1 LADCLSKLPRPAP
14 SNPTIDD
21 RTAKESN
28 IMIENINFRTG
39 IGASILR
46 AAQAASIEISQ
57 KVHAASR
64 RSRSSRSQVATRI
77 LERDRGLINAKLLG
91 IDAQTWIAGADLEFN
106 PRQWLLLGNP
116 QLANLVTETIGD
128 RWIDHLDHLQQLLPL
143 AEDPLL
149 QSRWRAV
156 KQVNKQALASY
167 LERAQGVKVNVSSLF
182 DLQLQPI
189 VEDQRQLL
197 NILHI
202 ITLFNQIKQQPGIN
216 ILPRTFIF
224 GNLGELEP
232 IPQSGGH
239 ANGSNL
245 DRDGQSP
252 PNPNREIISLIQSL
266 AQVLARDPDVNG
278 KLQVVYVPNSA
289 GLSSQMYA
297 AADLTQEIAA
307 AAIEDVDLSKIKAAV
322 NGVLSIGSLG
332 KTNYWLQ
339 QSVGEQNYFCFG
351 LPIPEIALFKEYG
364 YDPYNYYK
372 HYPEIRQAVDGLL
385 TGYFTPDHP
394 TLCQSL
400 IDTLFGTDDRMIL
413 ADYIFY
419 ITCQARVSATY
430 RQQSL
435 WTKMSILNVAGV
447 G

>member
-1 LADCLSKLPRPAP
+1 
-14 SNPTIDD
+14 
-21 RTAKESN
+21 
-28 IMIENINFRTG
+28 MIENINFRTG
-39 IGASILR
+39 ISTSILR
-46 AAQAASIEISQ
+46 AKVALAEIPHKFHIVNRQHHPSNPQAP
-57 KVHAASR
+57 
-64 RSRSSRSQVATRI
+64 TRI
-77 LERDRGLINAKLLG
+77 LERDRGLVSAKLLG
-91 IDAQTWIAGADLEFN
+91 VDPQTWISGADLAFD

-116 QLANLVTETIGD
+116 QLASLVTKTIGD
-128 RWIDHLDHLQQLLPL
+128 DWIDHLDRLQQLAPL

-167 LERAQGVKVNVSSLF
+167 LARSQGVKINVSSLF

-189 VEDQRQLL
+189 VEHQRQLL

-224 GNLGELEP
+224 GDLGEIEP
-232 IPQSGGH
+232 STSDLSADCQPQPT
-239 ANGSNL
+239 NT
-245 DRDGQSP
+245 
-252 PNPNREIISLIQSL
+252 NREIISLIQSL
-266 AQVLARDPDVNG
+266 AQTLALDPDVNG

-289 GLSSQMYA
+289 GLTSQMYA

-307 AAIEDVDLSKIKAAV
+307 AAIEDVDLSRAKAAV

-339 QSVGEQNYFCFG
+339 QAVGEENYFCFG
-351 LPIPEIALFKEYG
+351 LPIPEITLFKKYG

-372 HYPEIRQAVDGLL
+372 HYPEIRQAIDCLL
-385 TGYFTPDHP
+385 TGYFTPEHP

-400 IDTLFGTDDRMIL
+400 LDTLFGTDEQMIL

-419 ITCQARVSATY
+419 IACQSRVSATY
-430 RQQSL
+430 RQRSM

>member
-1 LADCLSKLPRPAP
+1 LADCLSKLSRPAS
-14 SNPTIDD
+14 SNLTIDE

-39 IGASILR
+39 IGASLLR
-46 AAQAASIEISQ
+46 AAQAALVEIPH

-64 RSRSSRSQVATRI
+64 QHRSSRSRI
-77 LERDRGLINAKLLG
+77 LERNRGTINAKLLG

-116 QLANLVTETIGD
+116 QLANLVTKTIGD
-128 RWIDHLDHLQQLLPL
+128 RWIDHLDHLQQLAPL

-156 KQVNKQALASY
+156 KQLNKQALASY
-167 LERAQGVKVNVSSLF
+167 LERAQGVKINVSSLF

-189 VEDQRQLL
+189 VENQRQLL

-202 ITLFNQIKQQPGIN
+202 ITLFNQIKQQPGLN
-216 ILPRTFIF
+216 IVPRTFIF
-224 GNLGELEP
+224 GNLGEIESILERDS
-232 IPQSGGH
+232 QSQP
-239 ANGSNL
+239 N
-245 DRDGQSP
+245 

-289 GLSSQMYA
+289 GLTTQMYA

-307 AAIEDVDLSKIKAAV
+307 AAIEDVDLSKVKAAV

-339 QSVGEQNYFCFG
+339 QAVGEQNYFGFG

-372 HYPEIRQAVDGLL
+372 HYPEIRQAVDALL
-385 TGYFTPDHP
+385 TGYFTPEHP
-394 TLCQSL
+394 SLCQSL
-400 IDTLFGTDDRMIL
+400 IDTLFGTDDQMIL

-419 ITCQARVSATY
+419 ITCQVRVSATY

>member
-1 LADCLSKLPRPAP
+1 
-14 SNPTIDD
+14 
-21 RTAKESN
+21 
-28 IMIENINFRTG
+28 MIENINFRTG
-39 IGASILR
+39 ISTSILR
-46 AAQAASIEISQ
+46 AKVALAEIPHKFHIVNRQHRLSNPQAT
-57 KVHAASR
+57 
-64 RSRSSRSQVATRI
+64 TRI
-77 LERDRGLINAKLLG
+77 LERDRGLVSAKLLG
-91 IDAQTWIAGADLEFN
+91 VDPQTWISGADLAFD

-116 QLANLVTETIGD
+116 QLASLVTKTIGD
-128 RWIDHLDHLQQLLPL
+128 DWIDHLDRLQQLAPL

-167 LERAQGVKVNVSSLF
+167 LERSQGVKINVSSLF

-189 VEDQRQLL
+189 VEHQRQLL

-202 ITLFNQIKQQPGIN
+202 ITLFHQIKQQPGIN
-216 ILPRTFIF
+216 IVPRTFIF
-224 GNLGELEP
+224 GDLGEIEP
-232 IPQSGGH
+232 SASDLSADCQ
-239 ANGSNL
+239 
-245 DRDGQSP
+245 
-252 PNPNREIISLIQSL
+252 PNTNREIISLIQSL
-266 AQVLARDPDVNG
+266 AKTLARDPDVNG

-289 GLSSQMYA
+289 GLTSQMYA

-307 AAIEDVDLSKIKAAV
+307 AAIEDVDLSKVKAAV

-339 QSVGEQNYFCFG
+339 QAVGEENYFCFG
-351 LPIPEIALFKEYG
+351 LPIPEITLFKKYG

-372 HYPEIRQAVDGLL
+372 HYPEIRQAIDCLL
-385 TGYFTPDHP
+385 TGYFTPEHP

-400 IDTLFGTDDRMIL
+400 LDTLFGTDEQMIL

-419 ITCQARVSATY
+419 IACQARVSATY
-430 RQQSL
+430 RQQSM

>member
-1 LADCLSKLPRPAP
+1 
-14 SNPTIDD
+14 
-21 RTAKESN
+21 
-28 IMIENINFRTG
+28 MIENINFRTG
-39 IGASILR
+39 ISTSILVAAQVALAEIPLKFHTLNRHHRLSKSR
-46 AAQAASIEISQ
+46 AAT
-57 KVHAASR
+57 
-64 RSRSSRSQVATRI
+64 RSLE
-77 LERDRGLINAKLLG
+77 LERGLGSPKPVEIYPQTLISDLDSPIN
-91 IDAQTWIAGADLEFN
+91 Q
-106 PRQWLLLGNP
+106 RQWLLLGNP
-116 QLANLVTETIGD
+116 LLASLVTKTIGD
-128 RWIDHLDHLQQLLPL
+128 RWIDHLDHLQQLVTV

-156 KQVNKQALASY
+156 KQLNKQALVNY
-167 LERAQGVKVNVSSLF
+167 LAQSQGIKINVSSLF

-189 VEDQRQLL
+189 VEQQRQLL

-216 ILPRTFIF
+216 IVPRTFIF
-224 GNLGELEP
+224 GNLGEIEP
-232 IPQSGGH
+232 SE
-239 ANGSNL
+239 STL
-245 DRDGQSP
+245 DRDCHLQ
-252 PNPNREIISLIQSL
+252 PNSNQEMISLIQ
-266 AQVLARDPDVNG
+266 ALARVFAQDPDVNG

-289 GLSSQMYA
+289 GLTNQMYA

-307 AAIEDVDLSKIKAAV
+307 AAIEDVDLTKAKAAI

-339 QSVGEQNYFCFG
+339 QAVGEQNYFSFG
-351 LPIPEIALFKEYG
+351 LPIPEIALFKQYG

-372 HYPEIRQAVDGLL
+372 HYPEIRQAVDCLL
-385 TGYFTPDHP
+385 TGYFTPEHP

-400 IDTLFGTDDRMIL
+400 IDTLFGTDEQMVV

-419 ITCQARVSATY
+419 TTCQARVSATY
-430 RQQSL
+430 RQQSM

>member
-1 LADCLSKLPRPAP
+1 
-14 SNPTIDD
+14 
-21 RTAKESN
+21 
-28 IMIENINFRTG
+28 MIENINFRTG
-39 IGASILR
+39 ISTSVLR
-46 AAQAASIEISQ
+46 AAQVALAEIPHKFHVANRQHRPS
-57 KVHAASR
+57 KT
-64 RSRSSRSQVATRI
+64 RSTTRI
-77 LERDRGLINAKLLG
+77 LDRDRGLVNPKLLE
-91 IDAQTWIAGADLEFN
+91 INPQIQISDRDPEFN

-116 QLANLVTETIGD
+116 QLASLVTKTIGD
-128 RWIDHLDHLQQLLPL
+128 RWIDHLDHLQQLVPL

-167 LERAQGVKVNVSSLF
+167 LERSQGVKINVSSLF

-189 VEDQRQLL
+189 VEHQRQLL

-224 GNLGELEP
+224 GDLGEIDP
-232 IPQSGGH
+232 IPQSGGY
-239 ANGSNL
+239 ANESNRE
-245 DRDGQSP
+245 DCQPRS
-252 PNPNREIISLIQSL
+252 NPNREIISLIQSL
-266 AQVLARDPDVNG
+266 AQVLARDPDVND

-289 GLSSQMYA
+289 GLTSQMYA

-307 AAIEDVDLSKIKAAV
+307 AAVADVDLGKVKAAI
-322 NGVLSIGSLG
+322 NGVLSIGSLS

-339 QSVGEQNYFCFG
+339 QAVGEQNYFCFG
-351 LPIPEIALFKEYG
+351 LPIPEITLFKKYG

-372 HYPEIRQAVDGLL
+372 HYPEIRQAIDCLL
-385 TGYFTPDHP
+385 TGYFTPEHP

-400 IDTLFGTDDRMIL
+400 IDTLFGTDEQMIL

-430 RQQSL
+430 RQQSM

>member
-1 LADCLSKLPRPAP
+1 
-14 SNPTIDD
+14 
-21 RTAKESN
+21 
-28 IMIENINFRTG
+28 MIENINFRTG
-39 IGASILR
+39 ISTSILL
-46 AAQAASIEISQ
+46 AAQVALAEIPL
-57 KVHAASR
+57 KFHALNRHHRPTKSPI
-64 RSRSSRSQVATRI
+64 ATRS
-77 LERDRGLINAKLLG
+77 LELDRGSGSPKPVEIDPQIGISNLDSPIN
-91 IDAQTWIAGADLEFN
+91 Q
-106 PRQWLLLGNP
+106 RQWLLLGNP
-116 QLANLVTETIGD
+116 LLASLVTKTIGD
-128 RWIDHLDHLQQLLPL
+128 RWIDHLDQLQQLIPL

-156 KQVNKQALASY
+156 KQLNKQALANY
-167 LERAQGVKVNVSSLF
+167 LAQSQGVKINVSSLF

-189 VEDQRQLL
+189 VEQQRQLL

-216 ILPRTFIF
+216 IVPRTFIF
-224 GNLGELEP
+224 GNLGEIEP
-232 IPQSGGH
+232 SLLQRGY
-239 ANGSNL
+239 ANESTL
-245 DRDGQSP
+245 DRDCQP
-252 PNPNREIISLIQSL
+252 QPNPNQEIISLIQSL
-266 AQVLARDPDVNG
+266 AQVFAQDPDVSD

-289 GLSSQMYA
+289 GLTNQMYA

-307 AAIEDVDLSKIKAAV
+307 AAIEDVDLTKAKAAI

-339 QSVGEQNYFCFG
+339 QAVGEQNYFSFG
-351 LPIPEIALFKEYG
+351 LPIPEIALFKQYG

-372 HYPEIRQAVDGLL
+372 HYPEIRQAVDCLL
-385 TGYFTPDHP
+385 TGYFTPEHP

-400 IDTLFGTDDRMIL
+400 IDTLFGTDDQMVV

-419 ITCQARVSATY
+419 TTCQSRVSSTY
-430 RQQSL
+430 RQQSM

>member
-1 LADCLSKLPRPAP
+1 
-14 SNPTIDD
+14 
-21 RTAKESN
+21 
-28 IMIENINFRTG
+28 MIENINFRTG
-39 IGASILR
+39 ISTSILR
-46 AAQAASIEISQ
+46 AAQVALAEIPHKFHVVNRQ
-57 KVHAASR
+57 HRPLK
-64 RSRSSRSQVATRI
+64 SRSTTRVG
-77 LERDRGLINAKLLG
+77 ERGFINPKLLE
-91 IDAQTWIAGADLEFN
+91 INTKTWIPSADTAFN

-116 QLANLVTETIGD
+116 QLASLVTKTIGD
-128 RWIDHLDHLQQLLPL
+128 SWIDHLDHLQQLVPL
-143 AEDPLL
+143 AEDPLF

-156 KQVNKQALASY
+156 KQLNKQVLASY
-167 LERAQGVKVNVSSLF
+167 LARTQGVKINVSSLF

-216 ILPRTFIF
+216 IVPRTFIF
-224 GNLGELEP
+224 GNLGEIEP
-232 IPQSGGH
+232 IPQSGRY
-239 ANGSNL
+239 ANESEESDL
-245 DRDGQSP
+245 DFQP
-252 PNPNREIISLIQSL
+252 KPNTNREIISLIQSL
-266 AQVLARDPDVNG
+266 ARVFAQDPDVNG

-289 GLSSQMYA
+289 GLTNQMYA
-297 AADLTQEIAA
+297 AADLTQEIAMA
-307 AAIEDVDLSKIKAAV
+307 AVEDVDLSKAKAAI

-339 QSVGEQNYFCFG
+339 QSVGEQNYFGFG

-372 HYPEIRQAVDGLL
+372 HYPEIRQAVDCLL
-385 TGYFTPDHP
+385 AGYFTPEHP

-400 IDTLFGTDDRMIL
+400 IDTLFGTDEQMVL

-430 RQQSL
+430 RQQSM

>member
-1 LADCLSKLPRPAP
+1 
-14 SNPTIDD
+14 
-21 RTAKESN
+21 
-28 IMIENINFRTG
+28 MIENINFRTG
-39 IGASILR
+39 ISTSILR
-46 AAQAASIEISQ
+46 AAQVALAEIPHKLHIVNRQHRPSKPQ
-57 KVHAASR
+57 AP
-64 RSRSSRSQVATRI
+64 TRI
-77 LERDRGLINAKLLG
+77 LERDRGLVNAKLLG
-91 IDAQTWIAGADLEFN
+91 VDPQTWVSSADLAFD

-116 QLANLVTETIGD
+116 QLASLVTKTIGD
-128 RWIDHLDHLQQLLPL
+128 GWIDHLDRLQQLVPL

-167 LERAQGVKVNVSSLF
+167 LERSQGVKINVSSLF

-189 VEDQRQLL
+189 VEHQRQLL

-216 ILPRTFIF
+216 IVPRTFIF
-224 GNLGELEP
+224 GDLGEIEP
-232 IPQSGGH
+232 SESDLDPDCQPQ
-239 ANGSNL
+239 
-245 DRDGQSP
+245 
-252 PNPNREIISLIQSL
+252 PNTNREIISLIQSL
-266 AQVLARDPDVNG
+266 AQTLARDPDVNG

-289 GLSSQMYA
+289 GLTSQMYA

-307 AAIEDVDLSKIKAAV
+307 AAVEDVDLSRAKAAV

-339 QSVGEQNYFCFG
+339 QAVGEQNYFGFG

-372 HYPEIRQAVDGLL
+372 HYPEIRQAIDCLL
-385 TGYFTPDHP
+385 TGYFTPAHP

-400 IDTLFGTDDRMIL
+400 LDTLFGSDEQMIL

-419 ITCQARVSATY
+419 IACQARVSATY
-430 RQQSL
+430 RQQSM
-435 WTKMSILNVAGV
+435 WTKMSILNVAGI

>member
-1 LADCLSKLPRPAP
+1 
-14 SNPTIDD
+14 
-21 RTAKESN
+21 
-28 IMIENINFRTG
+28 MMENINFRTG
-39 IGASILR
+39 ISTSILR
-46 AAQAASIEISQ
+46 AAQVALAEIPH
-57 KVHAASR
+57 KLH
-64 RSRSSRSQVATRI
+64 VAHRQQRPPQSLSTTRI
-77 LERDRGLINAKLLG
+77 LERDRGLMNAKLLG
-91 IDAQTWIAGADLEFN
+91 IDAQTWISGADQEFN

-116 QLANLVTETIGD
+116 QLANLVTKTIGD
-128 RWIDHLDHLQQLLPL
+128 RWIDHLDHLQQLIPL

-167 LERAQGVKVNVSSLF
+167 LERAQGVKINVSSLF

-189 VEDQRQLL
+189 VEQQRQLL
-197 NILHI
+197 NVLHI

-216 ILPRTFIF
+216 IVPRTFIF
-224 GNLGELEP
+224 GNLGEIEP
-232 IPQSGGH
+232 IQ
-239 ANGSNL
+239 SNL
-245 DRDGQSP
+245 ERDGQLQ
-252 PNPNREIISLIQSL
+252 PNPHREMISLIQSL
-266 AQVLARDPDVNG
+266 AQVLAHDPDVNG

-289 GLSSQMYA
+289 GLTSQMYA

-307 AAIEDVDLSKIKAAV
+307 AEIEDVDLSKVKAAI

-339 QSVGEQNYFCFG
+339 QTVGEENYFSFG

-372 HYPEIRQAVDGLL
+372 HYPEIRQAVDCLL
-385 TGYFTPDHP
+385 TGYFTPEHP
-394 TLCQSL
+394 TFCQSL
-400 IDTLFGTDDRMIL
+400 LDTLFGTDDRMIL

>member
-1 LADCLSKLPRPAP
+1 
-14 SNPTIDD
+14 
-21 RTAKESN
+21 
-28 IMIENINFRTG
+28 MVENINFRTG
-39 IGASILR
+39 ISTSILR
-46 AAQAASIEISQ
+46 AAQVALAEIPHKFHIVNRQHRPSKPQ
-57 KVHAASR
+57 
-64 RSRSSRSQVATRI
+64 ATTQI
-77 LERDRGLINAKLLG
+77 LERDRGLVSAKLLG
-91 IDAQTWIAGADLEFN
+91 VDPQTWISGADLEFN
-106 PRQWLLLGNP
+106 PRQWLLLGNT
-116 QLANLVTETIGD
+116 QLANLVTKTIGD
-128 RWIDHLDHLQQLLPL
+128 GWIDHLNCLQQLVPL

-167 LERAQGVKVNVSSLF
+167 LERSQGVKINVSSLF

-189 VEDQRQLL
+189 VERQRQLL

-224 GNLGELEP
+224 GDLGEIEP
-232 IPQSGGH
+232 VESD
-239 ANGSNL
+239 L
-245 DRDGQSP
+245 DRDCQPQPS
-252 PNPNREIISLIQSL
+252 NNREIISLIQSL
-266 AQVLARDPDVNG
+266 ARVFARDPDVNG

-289 GLSSQMYA
+289 GLTSQMYA

-307 AAIEDVDLSKIKAAV
+307 AAVEDVDLSKAKAAI

-339 QSVGEQNYFCFG
+339 QAVGEQNYFCFG
-351 LPIPEIALFKEYG
+351 LPIPEITLFKEYG

-372 HYPEIRQAVDGLL
+372 HYPEIRQAIDCLL
-385 TGYFTPDHP
+385 TGYFTPEHP

-400 IDTLFGTDDRMIL
+400 IHTLFGTDDRMIL

-419 ITCQARVSATY
+419 IACQSRVSATY
-430 RQQSL
+430 RQQSM

>member
-1 LADCLSKLPRPAP
+1 
-14 SNPTIDD
+14 
-21 RTAKESN
+21 
-28 IMIENINFRTG
+28 MIENINFRTG
-39 IGASILR
+39 ISTSILVAAQVALAEIPLKFHTLNRHHRLSKSR
-46 AAQAASIEISQ
+46 AAT
-57 KVHAASR
+57 
-64 RSRSSRSQVATRI
+64 RSLE
-77 LERDRGLINAKLLG
+77 LERGLGSPKPVEIYPQTLISDLDSPIN
-91 IDAQTWIAGADLEFN
+91 Q
-106 PRQWLLLGNP
+106 RQWLLLGNP
-116 QLANLVTETIGD
+116 LLASLVTKTIGD
-128 RWIDHLDHLQQLLPL
+128 RWIDHLDQLQQLIPL

-156 KQVNKQALASY
+156 KQLNKQALANY
-167 LERAQGVKVNVSSLF
+167 LAQSQGIKINVSSLF

-189 VEDQRQLL
+189 VEQQRQLL

-216 ILPRTFIF
+216 IVPRTFIF
-224 GNLGELEP
+224 GNLGEIEP
-232 IPQSGGH
+232 SLLQRGYCKGKRFATANESTLDQDSQS
-239 ANGSNL
+239 
-245 DRDGQSP
+245 Q
-252 PNPNREIISLIQSL
+252 PNPNQEIISLIQAL
-266 AQVLARDPDVNG
+266 AQVFAQDPDVNG

-289 GLSSQMYA
+289 GLTNQMYA

-307 AAIEDVDLSKIKAAV
+307 AAIEDVDLTKAKAAI

-339 QSVGEQNYFCFG
+339 QAVGEQNYFSFG
-351 LPIPEIALFKEYG
+351 LPIPEIALFKQYG

-372 HYPEIRQAVDGLL
+372 HYPEIRQAVDCLL
-385 TGYFTPDHP
+385 TGYFTPEHP

-400 IDTLFGTDDRMIL
+400 IDTLFGTDDQMVV

-419 ITCQARVSATY
+419 TTCQARVSATY
-430 RQQSL
+430 QQQSL

>member
-1 LADCLSKLPRPAP
+1 
-14 SNPTIDD
+14 
-21 RTAKESN
+21 
-28 IMIENINFRTG
+28 MIENINFRTG
-39 IGASILR
+39 ISTSILR
-46 AAQAASIEISQ
+46 AAQVALAEIPHKFHIVNRQHRPSKPQ
-57 KVHAASR
+57 ST
-64 RSRSSRSQVATRI
+64 TRI
-77 LERDRGLINAKLLG
+77 LERDRGLVSAKLLG
-91 IDAQTWIAGADLEFN
+91 LDTQTWVSGANLEFN

-116 QLANLVTETIGD
+116 QLASLVTKTIGD
-128 RWIDHLDHLQQLLPL
+128 HWIDHLDHLQQLVPL

-167 LERAQGVKVNVSSLF
+167 LERSQGVKINVSSLF

-189 VEDQRQLL
+189 VENQRQLL

-216 ILPRTFIF
+216 IVPRTFIF
-224 GNLGELEP
+224 GDLGEIEP
-232 IPQSGGH
+232 S
-239 ANGSNL
+239 AAEL
-245 DRDGQSP
+245 DPDCQLQ
-252 PNPNREIISLIQSL
+252 PNTNREMISLIQSL
-266 AQVLARDPDVNG
+266 AQVFAQDPDVNG

-289 GLSSQMYA
+289 GLTSQMYA

-307 AAIEDVDLSKIKAAV
+307 AAVEDVDLSKVKAAV

-339 QSVGEQNYFCFG
+339 QAVGEQNYFCFG
-351 LPIPEIALFKEYG
+351 LPIPEITLFKEYG

-372 HYPEIRQAVDGLL
+372 HYPEIRQAIDCLL
-385 TGYFTPDHP
+385 TGYFTPEHP

-400 IDTLFGTDDRMIL
+400 IDTLFGTDDQMIL

-419 ITCQARVSATY
+419 IACQSRVSATY
-430 RQQSL
+430 RQQSM